1 MIYILEDDDNIR
13 KLINYS
19 LKSQNFEVKDFAQP
33 SDFWCALENRR
44 PHQQN
49 RPHKPNQA
57 HQQTQPPQQNQ
68 SNQANRSNQS
78 PQQNQLNQPL
88 QANWPDLLLLDIMLP
103 EEDGISILKK
113 LRSNPETSSIP
124 VIMLTAKDSEYD
136 VVTGLDAGADDYV
149 TKPFGM
155 MALVS
160 RIKAVLRR
168 YEKIDTHK
176 ELIQAGPLRIDEN
189 KHTVFCS
196 DQQLFLTVKEFDL
209 LVLLIKNRG
218 NVLTREQLLEHIWEI
233 SADVESRTVDVHIR
247 TLRQKLG
254 EAGNSIE
261 TIRGVGYKFN

>member
-1 MIYILEDDDNIR
+1 MVYILEDADNIR

-19 LKSQNFEVKDFAQP
+19 LKSQGFEVQDFALP
-33 SDFWCALENRR
+33 TAFWAAL
-44 PHQQN
+44 
-49 RPHKPNQA
+49 
-57 HQQTQPPQQNQ
+57 QTTN
-68 SNQANRSNQS
+68 
-78 PQQNQLNQPL
+78 
-88 QANWPDLLLLDIMLP
+88 PDLLLLDIMLP

-113 LRSNPETSSIP
+113 LRSNPKTSTIP

-168 YEKIDTHK
+168 YEKSDSHK
-176 ELIQAGPLRIDEN
+176 ELLEAGGIKIDEN
-189 KHTVFCS
+189 QHTVFAGN
-196 DQQLFLTVKEFDL
+196 QQLFLTVKEFDL

-218 NVLTREQLLEHIWEI
+218 NVLTREHLLESVWGLSSEI
-233 SADVESRTVDVHIR
+233 ESRTVDVHIR
-247 TLRQKLG
+247 TLRAKLG
-254 EAGNSIE
+254 EYEKNIE

>member
-19 LKSQNFEVKDFAQP
+19 LKSQGFEVQDFSLP
-33 SDFWCALENRR
+33 SVFWSAL
-44 PHQQN
+44 
-49 RPHKPNQA
+49 
-57 HQQTQPPQQNQ
+57 QTKN
-68 SNQANRSNQS
+68 
-78 PQQNQLNQPL
+78 
-88 QANWPDLLLLDIMLP
+88 PDLLLLDIMLP

-113 LRSNPETSSIP
+113 LRSNPKTSTIP

-136 VVTGLDAGADDYV
+136 VVTGLDSGADDYV

-168 YEKIDTHK
+168 YEKSDTHK
-176 ELIQAGPLRIDEN
+176 ELLEAGGIKIDEN
-189 KHTVFCS
+189 QHTVFAGN
-196 DQQLFLTVKEFDL
+196 QQLFLTVKEFDL

-218 NVLTREQLLEHIWEI
+218 NVLTREQLLESVWGLSSEI
-233 SADVESRTVDVHIR
+233 ESRTVDVHIR
-247 TLRQKLG
+247 TLRAKLG
-254 EAGNSIE
+254 EYEKNIE